1 VATPFTAAP
10 SPIRIPAPRTEVP
23 PASPMPAA
31 SPIPPASP
39 LPDASPIPERSGQEA
54 QLPFAGY
61 DRLNVREVK
70 RELSAHTQIEL
81 EAAESYERSHKDR
94 EAVLDKLRYLRGSE
108 PFPGYD
114 GMSVEE
120 IVAALEKAD
129 LATIKR
135 VRDYERKFANRR
147 QVVEEVVRVHR
158 ERRAT
163 EPATAAPAYQ
173 PASARSGASRGR
185 ARKAGGR

>member
-1 VATPFTAAP
+1 MATPPTAAP
-10 SPIRIPAPRTEVP
+10 SA
-23 PASPMPAA
+23 
-31 SPIPPASP
+31 
-39 LPDASPIPERSGQEA
+39 ERSGQEA

-61 DRLNVREVK
+61 DRLNARQLK
-70 RELSAHTQIEL
+70 RELPAHAQIEL
-81 EAAESYERSHKDR
+81 DAAESYERSHEDR

-114 GMSVEE
+114 AMSIEKV
-120 IVAALEKAD
+120 VAALEKAD

-147 QVVEEVVRVHR
+147 EVVEEVVRVHR

-163 EPATAAPAYQ
+163 EPAIAAPAYQ
-173 PASARSGASRGR
+173 PVSARSGPSRGR
-185 ARKAGGR
+185 ARKASGP

>member
-1 VATPFTAAP
+1 MAKPSTPTP
-10 SPIRIPAPRTEVP
+10 SPTSIPPARSSLP

-31 SPIPPASP
+31 SPIPPPSP
-39 LPDASPIPERSGQEA
+39 LPDASPIPERSARGA

-61 DRLNVREVK
+61 DRLNVRELK
-70 RELSAHTQIEL
+70 RELCDHTQIEL
-81 EAAESYERSHKDR
+81 EAAESYERSHQNR
-94 EAVLDKLRYLRGSE
+94 EAVLDKVRYLRGSE

-114 GMSVEE
+114 AMNVEE
-120 IVAALEKAD
+120 VIAALEKAD

-147 QVVEEVVRVHR
+147 QVVEEVVRVRR

-163 EPATAAPAYQ
+163 EPAVAAPAYR
-173 PASARSGASRGR
+173 PAGARSGPSR
-185 ARKAGGR
+185 